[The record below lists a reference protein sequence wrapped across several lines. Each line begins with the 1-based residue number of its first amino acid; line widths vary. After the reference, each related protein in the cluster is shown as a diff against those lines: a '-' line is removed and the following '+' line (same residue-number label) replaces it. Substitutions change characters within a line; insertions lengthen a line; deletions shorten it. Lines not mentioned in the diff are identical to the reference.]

1 MVVISRPA
9 FGGGSGGD
17 TGTLAGISTDLFGLV
32 QGLVLIGKGKRC
44 LLLNSGRSVSPNDVG
59 FLSYILAES
68 FLKKQNSRLGWG
80 IRETKGE
87 ER

>member
-17 TGTLAGISTDLFGLV
+17 TGILAGISADLFGLV

-44 LLLNSGRSVSPNDVG
+44 LLLNSGRSVSPNDLG
-59 FLSYILAES
+59 FFKLY
-68 FLKKQNSRLGWG
+68 FSR
-80 IRETKGE
+80 KFS
-87 ER
+87 

>member
-17 TGTLAGISTDLFGLV
+17 TGILAGISADLFGLV

-44 LLLNSGRSVSPNDVG
+44 LLLNSGRSVSPNDLG

-68 FLKKQNSRLGWG
+68 FLKEKKQKTVG
-80 IRETKGE
+80 
-87 ER
+87 